1 MKDALSGYLLQWKLI
16 YSKDIHKQ
24 AKSLLGNLADDIKQI
39 RLKIDKEVKDID
51 SLGSVMLALE
61 EIRKKQSNI
70 NFQFKPVSDMYA
82 LIENELEMDRDEL
95 DQRKDLQKEW
105 DELVGKA
112 FGVRDGLHDDQANF
126 KK

>member
-1 MKDALSGYLLQWKLI
+1 MKDTLFGHVLQWKLVF
-16 YSKDIHKQ
+16 SRDIHKQ
-24 AKSLLGNLADDIKQI
+24 AKNLLSNLADDIKQI

-51 SLGSVMLALE
+51 SLGSVMTALE

-82 LIENELEMDRDEL
+82 LIENSLEMDRDEL

-112 FGVRDGLHDDQANF
+112 FSIRDHLHDD
-126 KK
+126 

>member
-1 MKDALSGYLLQWKLI
+1 
-16 YSKDIHKQ
+16 
-24 AKSLLGNLADDIKQI
+24 LGNLADDIKQI

-70 NFQFKPVSDMYA
+70 NFQFRPVAEMYA
-82 LIENELEMDRDEL
+82 LIENSLELDRDEL

-105 DELVGKA
+105 DELV
-112 FGVRDGLHDDQANF
+112 
-126 KK
+126 

>member
-1 MKDALSGYLLQWKLI
+1 MIFAKDV
-16 YSKDIHKQ
+16 HKQ
-24 AKSLLGNLADDIKQI
+24 AKTLLGNLADDIKQI

-70 NFQFKPVSDMYA
+70 NFQFRPVAEMYA
-82 LIENELEMDRDEL
+82 LIENSLELDRDEL

-105 DELVGKA
+105 DELV
-112 FGVRDGLHDDQANF
+112 
-126 KK
+126 